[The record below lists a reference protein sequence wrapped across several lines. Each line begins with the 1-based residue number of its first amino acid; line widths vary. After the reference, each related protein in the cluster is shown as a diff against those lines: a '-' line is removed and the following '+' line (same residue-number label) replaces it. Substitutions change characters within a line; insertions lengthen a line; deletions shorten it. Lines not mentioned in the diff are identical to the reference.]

1 MGVIIYF
8 LHHSGFIYENETS
21 LLVFDFYK
29 DTENRLETLLKD
41 STKKLYF
48 FVSHYH
54 ADHFN
59 RDIRKWEERA
69 EAYIMHKNCW
79 LTMDGEEKKHL
90 MVPGDTLT
98 IGDLTVTMYGS
109 TDEGGSFLVKSEG
122 KTIFH
127 AGDLNWWHWAGEPA
141 ADNLAARRDFFDEL
155 SRFSERQVDV
165 AFFPVDARQQAA
177 REWGV
182 MAYLE
187 RVEPKLLVAMHAFG
201 KRWLPSYEFLWHYP
215 EQKLWIPEK
224 DGDVKET
231 EA

>member
-1 MGVIIYF
+1 MEITYIG
-8 LHHSGFIYENETS
+8 HSGFLVELEDRC
-21 LLVFDFYK
+21 LLFDYYQGEIPPVAFS
-29 DTENRLETLLKD
+29 RP
-41 STKKLYF
+41 LYV
-48 FVSHYH
+48 FVSHRH
-54 ADHFN
+54 QDHYN
-59 RDIRKWEERA
+59 RAVLDFRREGRDVTYIFSGDIMTGKKA
-69 EAYIMHKNCW
+69 EANGILRMRAGDEKEIDGMHVW
-79 LTMDGEEKKHL
+79 
-90 MVPGDTLT
+90 TLR
-98 IGDLTVTMYGS
+98 S
-109 TDEGGSFLVKSEG
+109 TDVGVAFVVEIGGKRLY
-122 KTIFH
+122 H

-141 ADNLAARRDFFDEL
+141 ADNLAARRDFFHEL

-231 EA
+231 ES

>member
-1 MGVIIYF
+1 MRGLV
-8 LHHSGFIYENETS
+8 SGQ
-21 LLVFDFYK
+21 
-29 DTENRLETLLKD
+29 
-41 STKKLYF
+41 
-48 FVSHYH
+48 
-54 ADHFN
+54 
-59 RDIRKWEERA
+59 KWRQ
-69 EAYIMHKNCW
+69 
-79 LTMDGEEKKHL
+79 D
-90 MVPGDTLT
+90 
-98 IGDLTVTMYGS
+98 DL
-109 TDEGGSFLVKSEG
+109 
-122 KTIFH
+122 H

-141 ADNLAARRDFFDEL
+141 ADNLAARRDFFHEL

-224 DGDVKET
+224 DGDVKEA
-231 EA
+231 ES